1 MPYSAT
7 TRAQL
12 RSLLATRLGDTSS
25 VFYPVSE
32 LNRCINE
39 SLRTWGAYASYWR
52 DRGVFATVAGT
63 PFYDITTQLPSL
75 LAYTVTDADVL
86 ASVQDAL
93 MESVTQTEMFSTSE
107 ILSAMQR
114 RRDQL
119 LTETGCVLTRS
130 LVPNIGNPSG
140 RAALPQ
146 SVIDVRR
153 SAWDTVVAAVVTATD
168 PMFRVDELQLDY
180 GIASWE
186 TQPGTPLYFST
197 ILTPPITLQIAPP
210 PSQVGQLDLLT
221 VNSGATLTGAGV
233 VLGIPDDF
241 AWVVKWGTIA
251 DLLGKDGQARD
262 PDRSTYAEMRWR
274 QGVELCRI
282 NATVLNGQIQGV
294 DNIIDDLWALDVA
307 RPSWQTTQQQ
317 PDTIATAGRN
327 LVAIANVPDAIY
339 SVTLDVVRNSIVPSV
354 DGDFIQVGNEVMDV
368 IIDYAEHVAA
378 FKMQGIEWKA
388 TNRAMDNM
396 LRLASQYNEKLQ
408 ASALFKSILWPTSG
422 RYKEK
427 QPRMMPEP
435 EQMGAASQ

>member
-1 MPYSAT
+1 MPYSNT

-12 RSLLATRLGDTSS
+12 RSLLAQRLGDTSN
-25 VFYPVSE
+25 VFWPVAE
-32 LNRCINE
+32 LNRVIDE
-39 SLRTWGAYASYWR
+39 SLRTFGAYSSYWR
-52 DRGVFATVAGT
+52 ERGTFVTTVGT
-63 PFYDITTQLPSL
+63 PFYDITTKLPSL
-75 LAYTVTDADVL
+75 LAYTVTDADVV
-86 ASVQDAL
+86 ASIQDAL
-93 MESVTQTEMFSTSE
+93 MESVAPTEMFTTAE
-107 ILSAMQR
+107 IVSAIQR

-119 LTETGCVLTRS
+119 LTETGCVLTRV

-140 RAALPQ
+140 RAALDQ
-146 SVIDVRR
+146 DTIDVRR
-153 SAWDTVVAAVVTATD
+153 AAWDTVVAGVVTATS

-197 ILTPPITLQIAPP
+197 IVTPPVTLQIAPP

-221 VNSGATLTGAGV
+221 VVTGPALTGAGV

-241 AWVVKWGTIA
+241 APVVKWGALA

-262 PDRSTYAEMRWR
+262 ADRAMYCEMRWR

-307 RPSWQTTQQQ
+307 RPTWQTTQQQ

-327 LVAIANVPDAIY
+327 IVAVANIPDGVY
-339 SVTLDVVRNSIVPSV
+339 SVTLDVVRNSVVPV
-354 DGDFIQVGNEVMDV
+354 NDGSFIQVGNEVLDC

-378 FKMQGIEWKA
+378 FKMQGPEWKA

-396 LRLASQYNEKLQ
+396 VRLAGQYNEKLQ
-408 ASALFKSILWPTSG
+408 ASALFKSILWPTQG

-427 QPRMMPEP
+427 QPRRMPEP
-435 EQMGAASQ
+435 EGQGVQAQ